1 MDVSLLK
8 KVNNDIK
15 TENFS
20 LRFKNQ
26 KYCLTFLG
34 KKINKRKFIFIVNIM
49 IFLKLGN
56 LYYSY

>member
-8 KVNNDIK
+8 KINNDIK
-15 TENFS
+15 TEKVS
-20 LRFKNQ
+20 LRFINP

-49 IFLKLGN
+49 LILKLRN

>member
-8 KVNNDIK
+8 KINNDIK
-15 TENFS
+15 TENVS
-20 LRFKNQ
+20 LRFINQ

-49 IFLKLGN
+49 LILKLRN
-56 LYYSY
+56 LYYYY

>member
-8 KVNNDIK
+8 KINNDIK
-15 TENFS
+15 TENVS
-20 LRFKNQ
+20 LRFINQ

-49 IFLKLGN
+49 LILKLRN
-56 LYYSY
+56 LY